1 MILKDRIVAFVELG
15 NLFLK
20 IKKNTSY
27 KNYLKRAELNNSW
40 FTKSS
45 IIHAF
50 EALGNILQY
59 DKLNNWISNYYIDDQ
74 ARKIGV
80 VVPSN
85 IPLVG
90 FYDFLCVLI
99 SGNIFLGK
107 LSKSNN
113 VLLPFVAKLLC
124 DINPEFH
131 KKIFFPDSLSK
142 LDFLIATG
150 SDNTSHYFEY
160 LFRDTKKIIRKNRNS
175 VAVLD
180 GCETPDDLIRLSD
193 DIFMYFGLGCRNVS
207 KIFIPKSFDLSELN
221 FFFRKYLKN
230 KLNINYSNNYDYQK
244 TMCDMNSLNYLDFDN
259 LLLIQSEKLDAP
271 IGVLYY
277 EKYNNISNVKNF
289 IDQHELQI
297 QCVVSNITV
306 LDDVIRFGTTQRPS
320 LFDFPDGVD
329 IMKFLTNI

>member
-1 MILKDRIVAFVELG
+1 MILKDRIIAFVELG

-27 KNYLKRAELNNSW
+27 KNHLKRAELNNSW

-50 EALGNILQY
+50 EALGNMLQY

-99 SGNIFLGK
+99 SGNVFLGK

-124 DINPEFH
+124 DINPEFQ

-160 LFRDTKKIIRKNRNS
+160 FFRDTKKIIRKNRNS

-180 GCETPDDLIRLSD
+180 GCETADDLIRLSD

-207 KIFIPKSFDLSELN
+207 KIFIPKSFDLLELN
-221 FFFRKYLKN
+221 FFFRRYLKN

-244 TMCDMNSLNYLDFDN
+244 IMCDMNSLNYIDFDN

-306 LDDVIRFGTTQRPS
+306 MDDLIRFGMTQRPS
-320 LFDFPDGVD
+320 LFDFPDNVD